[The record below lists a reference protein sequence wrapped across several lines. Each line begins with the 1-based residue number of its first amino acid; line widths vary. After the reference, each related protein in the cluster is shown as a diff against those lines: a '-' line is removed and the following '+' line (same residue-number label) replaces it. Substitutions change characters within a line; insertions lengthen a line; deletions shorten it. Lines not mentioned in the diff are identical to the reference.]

1 MNYII
6 AKTVII
12 FFFILSPLNAHYFSE
27 SFSKWNVVDA
37 IVEANFSLLTLEST
51 RIFQVENY
59 QKIMFEENL
68 SEIDVFKIYLSQHLK
83 VTSEGKNCSLVDEI
97 KELNSQEGSLN
108 LSLKF
113 ECKSNKEIKI
123 INKDLFNLV
132 QSHIHIA
139 RVYIDNHLYTEKA
152 LFFNDQ
158 SIDLNEEKV
167 SNSFAKSF
175 YKFFSLGLYHI
186 LSGYD
191 HLLFILGL
199 LLLVTNLKRLLLVIT
214 GFTIGH
220 SLTLSLS
227 VINIIQVKSSL
238 IEALIGYTIM
248 FVGLEYLYKKNND
261 HRISVLFITILSV
274 LLLIFGHL
282 FNPSFPYFLVL
293 GILLFSLG
301 YFYLLINL
309 KSENNLLSIITII
322 FGLIHGFGFGG
333 FLLGSKISS
342 ENIFSGLLGFNLGVE
357 VGQIIFVL
365 LILLIYKLLMTLKI
379 TKIIEV
385 MKNLSFFAV
394 VFFGFFFLFKD
405 YSLKTN
411 KNIKAQ

>member
-6 AKTVII
+6 ANTVII
-12 FFFILSPLNAHYFSE
+12 LFFLLSPLNAHYFSE
-27 SFSKWNVVDA
+27 SFSKWNVVDNK
-37 IVEANFSLLTLEST
+37 VEANFSLLTLEST

-68 SEIDVFKIYLSQHLK
+68 SETDVFKIYLSQHLK

-108 LSLKF
+108 LSLNF
-113 ECKSNKEIKI
+113 ECPSNKEIKI
-123 INKDLFNLV
+123 INNALFNLV

-139 RVYIDNHLYTEKA
+139 RIYIDNNLYTEKA

-158 SIDLNEEKV
+158 SIDLNEEKEN
-167 SNSFAKSF
+167 NSFSNSF
-175 YKFFSLGLYHI
+175 YKFFSLGLDHI

-238 IEALIGYTIM
+238 VEALIGYTIM
-248 FVGLEYLYKKNND
+248 FVGLEYLYKENND
-261 HRISVLFITILSV
+261 HRVSMIFITTLSL
-274 LLLIFGHL
+274 LLLIFGNL
-282 FNPSFPYFLVL
+282 IIPNFPYFLIL

-301 YFYLLINL
+301 YFYLLKNL
-309 KSENNLLSIITII
+309 NSENNLLSIITII

-385 MKNLSFFAV
+385 MKNLSFFVV
-394 VFFGFFFLFKD
+394 VFFGFFFFIQRL
-405 YSLKTN
+405 
-411 KNIKAQ
+411 IA

>member
-6 AKTVII
+6 ANTVII
-12 FFFILSPLNAHYFSE
+12 LFFLLSPLNAHYFSE
-27 SFSKWNVVDA
+27 SFSKWNVVDNK
-37 IVEANFSLLTLEST
+37 VEANFSLLTLEST

-68 SEIDVFKIYLSQHLK
+68 SETDVFKIYLSQHLK

-108 LSLKF
+108 LSLNF
-113 ECKSNKEIKI
+113 ECPSNKEIKI
-123 INKDLFNLV
+123 INNALFNLV

-139 RVYIDNHLYTEKA
+139 RIYIDNNLYTEKA

-158 SIDLNEEKV
+158 SIDLNEEKEN
-167 SNSFAKSF
+167 NSFSNSF
-175 YKFFSLGLYHI
+175 YKFFSLGLDHI

-238 IEALIGYTIM
+238 VEALIGYTIM
-248 FVGLEYLYKKNND
+248 FVGLEYLYKENND
-261 HRISVLFITILSV
+261 HRVSMVFITTLSL
-274 LLLIFGHL
+274 LLLIFGNL
-282 FNPSFPYFLVL
+282 INPNFPYFLIL

-301 YFYLLINL
+301 YFYLLKNL
-309 KSENNLLSIITII
+309 NSENNLLSIITII

-365 LILLIYKLLMTLKI
+365 LILLIYRLLMTLKI

-394 VFFGFFFLFKD
+394 VFFGFFFFIQRL
-405 YSLKTN
+405 
-411 KNIKAQ
+411 IA

>member
-6 AKTVII
+6 ANTVII
-12 FFFILSPLNAHYFSE
+12 LFFLLSPLNAHYFSE
-27 SFSKWNVVDA
+27 SFSKWNVVDNK
-37 IVEANFSLLTLEST
+37 VEANFSLLTLEST

-68 SEIDVFKIYLSQHLK
+68 SETDVFKIYLSQHLK

-108 LSLKF
+108 LSLNF
-113 ECKSNKEIKI
+113 ECPSNKEVKI
-123 INKDLFNLV
+123 INNALFNLV

-139 RVYIDNHLYTEKA
+139 RIYIDNNLYTEKA

-158 SIDLNEEKV
+158 SIDLNEEKEN
-167 SNSFAKSF
+167 NSFSNSF
-175 YKFFSLGLYHI
+175 YKFFSLGLDHI

-238 IEALIGYTIM
+238 VEALIGYTIM
-248 FVGLEYLYKKNND
+248 FVGLEYLYKQNND
-261 HRISVLFITILSV
+261 HRVSMIFITTLSL
-274 LLLIFGHL
+274 LLLIFGNL
-282 FNPSFPYFLVL
+282 INPNFPYFLIL

-301 YFYLLINL
+301 YFYLLKNL
-309 KSENNLLSIITII
+309 NSENNLLSIITII

-394 VFFGFFFLFKD
+394 VFFGFFFFIQRL
-405 YSLKTN
+405 
-411 KNIKAQ
+411 IA

>member
-6 AKTVII
+6 ANTVII
-12 FFFILSPLNAHYFSE
+12 LFFLLSPLNAHYFSE
-27 SFSKWNVVDA
+27 SFSKWNVVDNK
-37 IVEANFSLLTLEST
+37 VEANFSLLTLEST

-68 SEIDVFKIYLSQHLK
+68 SETDVFKIYLSQHLK

-108 LSLKF
+108 LSLNF
-113 ECKSNKEIKI
+113 ECPSNKEIKI
-123 INKDLFNLV
+123 INNALFNLV

-139 RVYIDNHLYTEKA
+139 RIYIDNNLYTEKA

-158 SIDLNEEKV
+158 SIDLNEEKEN
-167 SNSFAKSF
+167 NSFSNSF
-175 YKFFSLGLYHI
+175 YKFFSLGLDHI

-238 IEALIGYTIM
+238 VEALIGYTIM
-248 FVGLEYLYKKNND
+248 FVGLEYLYKENND
-261 HRISVLFITILSV
+261 HRVSMIFITTLSL
-274 LLLIFGHL
+274 LLLIFGNL
-282 FNPSFPYFLVL
+282 INPNFPYFLIL

-301 YFYLLINL
+301 YFYLLKNL
-309 KSENNLLSIITII
+309 NSENNLLSIITII

-365 LILLIYKLLMTLKI
+365 LILLIYKFLMTLKI

-394 VFFGFFFLFKD
+394 VFFGFFFFIQRL
-405 YSLKTN
+405 
-411 KNIKAQ
+411 IA

>member
-6 AKTVII
+6 ANTVII
-12 FFFILSPLNAHYFSE
+12 LFFLLSPLNAHYFSE
-27 SFSKWNVVDA
+27 SFSKWNVVDNK
-37 IVEANFSLLTLEST
+37 VEANFSLLTLEST

-68 SEIDVFKIYLSQHLK
+68 SETDVFKIYLSQHLK
-83 VTSEGKNCSLVDEI
+83 VTSEGNNCSLVDDI
-97 KELNSQEGSLN
+97 TELNTQEGSLN

-113 ECKSNKEIKI
+113 ECSSNKEIKI
-123 INKDLFNLV
+123 INNALFNLV

-139 RVYIDNHLYTEKA
+139 RIYINNNLYTEKA

-158 SIDLNEEKV
+158 SIDLNEEKEN
-167 SNSFAKSF
+167 NSFSNSF
-175 YKFFSLGLYHI
+175 YKFFSLGLDHI

-227 VINIIQVKSSL
+227 VINVIQVKSSL
-238 IEALIGYTIM
+238 VEALIGYTIM
-248 FVGLEYLYKKNND
+248 FVGLEYLYKENND
-261 HRISVLFITILSV
+261 HRLGVFFISTLS
-274 LLLIFGHL
+274 LLLLTFGHL
-282 FNPSFPYFLVL
+282 INPSFPYFLVI

-309 KSENNLLSIITII
+309 SSENNLLSIITIV

-333 FLLGSKISS
+333 FLLSSKISS

-365 LILLIYKLLMTLKI
+365 LILLIYKILMILKI

-385 MKNLSFFAV
+385 VKNFSFFAV
-394 VFFGFFFLFKD
+394 VFFGFFFFIQRL
-405 YSLKTN
+405 
-411 KNIKAQ
+411 IA

>member
-6 AKTVII
+6 ANTVII
-12 FFFILSPLNAHYFSE
+12 LFFLLSPLNAHYFSE
-27 SFSKWNVVDA
+27 SFSKWNVVDNK
-37 IVEANFSLLTLEST
+37 VEANFSLLTLEST

-68 SEIDVFKIYLSQHLK
+68 SETDVFKIYLGQHLK

-108 LSLKF
+108 LSLNF
-113 ECKSNKEIKI
+113 ECPSNKEIKI
-123 INKDLFNLV
+123 INNALFNLV

-139 RVYIDNHLYTEKA
+139 RIYIDNNLYTEKA

-158 SIDLNEEKV
+158 SIDLNEEKEN
-167 SNSFAKSF
+167 NSFSNSF
-175 YKFFSLGLYHI
+175 YKFFSLGLDHI

-238 IEALIGYTIM
+238 VEALIGYTIM
-248 FVGLEYLYKKNND
+248 FVGLEYLYKENND
-261 HRISVLFITILSV
+261 HRVSMIFITTLSL
-274 LLLIFGHL
+274 LLLIFGNL
-282 FNPSFPYFLVL
+282 IDPNFPYFLIL

-301 YFYLLINL
+301 YFYLLKNL
-309 KSENNLLSIITII
+309 NSENNLLSIITII

-342 ENIFSGLLGFNLGVE
+342 ENIFCGLLGFNLGVE

-365 LILLIYKLLMTLKI
+365 LILLIYKLLMSLKI

-394 VFFGFFFLFKD
+394 VFFGFFFFIQRL
-405 YSLKTN
+405 
-411 KNIKAQ
+411 IA

>member
-6 AKTVII
+6 ANTVII
-12 FFFILSPLNAHYFSE
+12 LFFLLSPLNAHYFSE
-27 SFSKWNVVDA
+27 SFSKWNVVDNK
-37 IVEANFSLLTLEST
+37 VEANFSLLTLEST

-68 SEIDVFKIYLSQHLK
+68 SETDVFKIYLSQHLK

-108 LSLKF
+108 LSLNFK
-113 ECKSNKEIKI
+113 CPSNKEVKI
-123 INKDLFNLV
+123 INNALFNLV

-139 RVYIDNHLYTEKA
+139 RIYIDNNLYTEKA

-158 SIDLNEEKV
+158 SIDLNEEKEN
-167 SNSFAKSF
+167 NSFSNSF
-175 YKFFSLGLYHI
+175 YKFFSLGLDHI

-238 IEALIGYTIM
+238 VEALIGYTIM
-248 FVGLEYLYKKNND
+248 FVGLEYLYKQNND
-261 HRISVLFITILSV
+261 HRVSMIFITTLSL
-274 LLLIFGHL
+274 LLLIFGNL
-282 FNPSFPYFLVL
+282 INPNFPYFLIL

-301 YFYLLINL
+301 YFYLLKNL
-309 KSENNLLSIITII
+309 NSENNLLSIITII

-385 MKNLSFFAV
+385 IKNLSFFAV
-394 VFFGFFFLFKD
+394 VFFGFFFFIQRL
-405 YSLKTN
+405 
-411 KNIKAQ
+411 IA

>member
-6 AKTVII
+6 ANTVII
-12 FFFILSPLNAHYFSE
+12 LFFLLSPLNAHYFSE
-27 SFSKWNVVDA
+27 SFSKWNVVDNK
-37 IVEANFSLLTLEST
+37 VEANFSLLTLEST

-68 SEIDVFKIYLSQHLK
+68 SETDVFKIYLSQHLK

-108 LSLKF
+108 LSLNF
-113 ECKSNKEIKI
+113 ECPSNKEIKI
-123 INKDLFNLV
+123 INNALFNLV

-139 RVYIDNHLYTEKA
+139 RIYIDNNLYTEKA

-158 SIDLNEEKV
+158 SIDLNEEKEN
-167 SNSFAKSF
+167 NSFSNSF
-175 YKFFSLGLYHI
+175 YKFFSLGLDHI

-248 FVGLEYLYKKNND
+248 FVGLEYLYKENND
-261 HRISVLFITILSV
+261 HRVSMIFITTLSL
-274 LLLIFGHL
+274 LLLIFGNL
-282 FNPSFPYFLVL
+282 INPNFPYFLIL

-301 YFYLLINL
+301 YFYLLKNL
-309 KSENNLLSIITII
+309 NSENNLLSIITII

-394 VFFGFFFLFKD
+394 VFFGFFFFIQRL
-405 YSLKTN
+405 
-411 KNIKAQ
+411 IA

>member
-6 AKTVII
+6 ANTVII
-12 FFFILSPLNAHYFSE
+12 LFFLLSPLNAHYFSE
-27 SFSKWNVVDA
+27 SFSKWNVVDNK
-37 IVEANFSLLTLEST
+37 VEANFSLLTLEST

-68 SEIDVFKIYLSQHLK
+68 SETDVFKIYLSQHLK

-108 LSLKF
+108 LSLNF
-113 ECKSNKEIKI
+113 ECPSNKEIKI
-123 INKDLFNLV
+123 INNALFNLV

-139 RVYIDNHLYTEKA
+139 RIYIDNNLYTEKA

-158 SIDLNEEKV
+158 SIDLNEEKEN
-167 SNSFAKSF
+167 NSFSNSF
-175 YKFFSLGLYHI
+175 YKFFSLGLDHI

-238 IEALIGYTIM
+238 VEALIGYTIM
-248 FVGLEYLYKKNND
+248 FVGLEYLYKENND
-261 HRISVLFITILSV
+261 HRVSMIFITTLSL
-274 LLLIFGHL
+274 LLLIFGNL
-282 FNPSFPYFLVL
+282 INPNFPYFLIL

-301 YFYLLINL
+301 YFYLLKNL
-309 KSENNLLSIITII
+309 NSENNLLSIITII

-357 VGQIIFVL
+357 VGQIIFIL

-394 VFFGFFFLFKD
+394 VFFGFFFFIQRL
-405 YSLKTN
+405 
-411 KNIKAQ
+411 IA

>member
-6 AKTVII
+6 ANTVII
-12 FFFILSPLNAHYFSE
+12 LFFLLSPLNAHYFSE
-27 SFSKWNVVDA
+27 SFSKWNVVDNK
-37 IVEANFSLLTLEST
+37 VEANFSLLTLEST

-68 SEIDVFKIYLSQHLK
+68 SETDVFKIYLSQHLK
-83 VTSEGKNCSLVDEI
+83 VTSEGKSCSLVDEI

-108 LSLKF
+108 LSLNF
-113 ECKSNKEIKI
+113 ECPSNNEIKI
-123 INKDLFNLV
+123 INNALFNLV

-139 RVYIDNHLYTEKA
+139 RIYIDNNLYTEKA

-158 SIDLNEEKV
+158 SIDLNEEKEN
-167 SNSFAKSF
+167 NSFSNSF
-175 YKFFSLGLYHI
+175 YKFFSLGLDHI

-238 IEALIGYTIM
+238 VEALIGYTIM
-248 FVGLEYLYKKNND
+248 FVGLEYLYKENND
-261 HRISVLFITILSV
+261 HRVSMIFITTLSL
-274 LLLIFGHL
+274 LLLIFGNL
-282 FNPSFPYFLVL
+282 INPNFPYFLIL

-301 YFYLLINL
+301 YFYLLKNL
-309 KSENNLLSIITII
+309 NSENNLLSIITII

-342 ENIFSGLLGFNLGVE
+342 ENIFSGLFGFNLGVE

-394 VFFGFFFLFKD
+394 VFFGFFFFIQRL
-405 YSLKTN
+405 
-411 KNIKAQ
+411 IA

>member
-1 MNYII
+1 MNFII
-6 AKTVII
+6 SNIVII
-12 FFFILSPLNAHYFSE
+12 FFFLSSPLNAHYFSE
-27 SFSKWNVVDA
+27 SFSKWNVVDNK
-37 IVEANFSLLTLEST
+37 VEANFSILTLEST

-68 SEIDVFKIYLSQHLK
+68 SETDVFKIYLSQHLK
-83 VTSEGKNCSLVDEI
+83 VTSEGNDCSLVDKV
-97 KELNSQEGSLN
+97 KELNTQEGSLN
-108 LSLKF
+108 LALSF
-113 ECKSNKEIKI
+113 ECPSDKEIKI
-123 INKDLFNLV
+123 INNALFNLV

-139 RVYIDNHLYTEKA
+139 RIYIDNNLYTEKA

-158 SIDLNEEKV
+158 SINLSEKKEN
-167 SNSFAKSF
+167 NSFSNSF
-175 YKFFSLGLYHI
+175 YKFFSLGLDHI

-238 IEALIGYTIM
+238 VEALIGYTIM
-248 FVGLEYLYKKNND
+248 FVGLEYLYKENND
-261 HRISVLFITILSV
+261 HRVSMIFITTLSL
-274 LLLIFGHL
+274 LLLIFGNL
-282 FNPSFPYFLVL
+282 INPNFPYFLIL

-301 YFYLLINL
+301 YFYLLKNL
-309 KSENNLLSIITII
+309 NSENNLLSIITII

-394 VFFGFFFLFKD
+394 VFFGFFFFIQRL
-405 YSLKTN
+405 
-411 KNIKAQ
+411 IA

>member
-6 AKTVII
+6 ANTVII
-12 FFFILSPLNAHYFSE
+12 LFFLLSPLNAHYFSE
-27 SFSKWNVVDA
+27 SFSKWNVVDNK
-37 IVEANFSLLTLEST
+37 VEANFSLLTLEST

-68 SEIDVFKIYLSQHLK
+68 SETDVFKIYLSQHLK

-108 LSLKF
+108 LSLNF
-113 ECKSNKEIKI
+113 ECPSNKEIKI
-123 INKDLFNLV
+123 INNALFNLV

-139 RVYIDNHLYTEKA
+139 RIYIDNNLYTEKA

-158 SIDLNEEKV
+158 SIDLNEEKEN
-167 SNSFAKSF
+167 NSFSNSF
-175 YKFFSLGLYHI
+175 YKFFSLGLDHI

-238 IEALIGYTIM
+238 VEALIGYTIM
-248 FVGLEYLYKKNND
+248 FVGLEYLYKENND
-261 HRISVLFITILSV
+261 HRVSMIFITTLSL
-274 LLLIFGHL
+274 LLLIFGNL
-282 FNPSFPYFLVL
+282 INSNFPYFLIL

-301 YFYLLINL
+301 YFYLLKNL
-309 KSENNLLSIITII
+309 NSENNLLSIITII

-385 MKNLSFFAV
+385 MKNLSFFAI
-394 VFFGFFFLFKD
+394 VFFGFFFFIQRL
-405 YSLKTN
+405 
-411 KNIKAQ
+411 IA

>member
-6 AKTVII
+6 ANTVII
-12 FFFILSPLNAHYFSE
+12 LFFLLSPLNAHYFSE
-27 SFSKWNVVDA
+27 SFSKWNVVDNK
-37 IVEANFSLLTLEST
+37 VEANFSLLTLEST

-68 SEIDVFKIYLSQHLK
+68 SETDVFKIYLSQHLK

-108 LSLKF
+108 LSLNF
-113 ECKSNKEIKI
+113 ECPSNKEIKI
-123 INKDLFNLV
+123 INNALFNLV

-139 RVYIDNHLYTEKA
+139 RIYIDNNLYTEKA

-158 SIDLNEEKV
+158 SIDLNEEKEN
-167 SNSFAKSF
+167 NSFSNSF
-175 YKFFSLGLYHI
+175 YKFFSLGLDHI

-238 IEALIGYTIM
+238 VEALIGYTIM
-248 FVGLEYLYKKNND
+248 FVGLEYLYKENND
-261 HRISVLFITILSV
+261 HRVSMIFITTLSS
-274 LLLIFGHL
+274 LLLIFGNL
-282 FNPSFPYFLVL
+282 INPNFPYFLIL

-301 YFYLLINL
+301 YFYLLKNL
-309 KSENNLLSIITII
+309 NSENNLLSIITII

-394 VFFGFFFLFKD
+394 VFFGFFFFIQRL
-405 YSLKTN
+405 
-411 KNIKAQ
+411 IA

>member
-6 AKTVII
+6 ANTVII
-12 FFFILSPLNAHYFSE
+12 LFFLLSPLNAHYFSE
-27 SFSKWNVVDA
+27 SFSKWNVVDNK
-37 IVEANFSLLTLEST
+37 VEANFSLLTLEST

-68 SEIDVFKIYLSQHLK
+68 SETDVFKIYLSQHLK

-108 LSLKF
+108 LSLNF
-113 ECKSNKEIKI
+113 ECPSNKEMKI
-123 INKDLFNLV
+123 INNALFNLV

-139 RVYIDNHLYTEKA
+139 RIYIDNNLYTEKA

-158 SIDLNEEKV
+158 SIDLNEEKEN
-167 SNSFAKSF
+167 NSFSNSF
-175 YKFFSLGLYHI
+175 YKFFSLGLDHI

-238 IEALIGYTIM
+238 VEALIGYTIM
-248 FVGLEYLYKKNND
+248 FVGLEYLYKENND
-261 HRISVLFITILSV
+261 HRVSMIFITTLSL
-274 LLLIFGHL
+274 LLLIFGNL
-282 FNPSFPYFLVL
+282 IIPNFPYFLIL

-301 YFYLLINL
+301 YFYLLKNL
-309 KSENNLLSIITII
+309 NSENNLLSIITII

-385 MKNLSFFAV
+385 MKNLSFFVV
-394 VFFGFFFLFKD
+394 VFFGFFFFIQRL
-405 YSLKTN
+405 
-411 KNIKAQ
+411 IA

>member
-6 AKTVII
+6 ANTVII
-12 FFFILSPLNAHYFSE
+12 LFFLLSPLNAHYFSE
-27 SFSKWNVVDA
+27 SFSKWNVVDNK
-37 IVEANFSLLTLEST
+37 VEANFSLLTLEST

-68 SEIDVFKIYLSQHLK
+68 SETDVFKIYLSQHLK
-83 VTSEGKNCSLVDEI
+83 VSSEGKNCSLVDEI

-108 LSLKF
+108 LSLNF
-113 ECKSNKEIKI
+113 ECPSNKEIKI
-123 INKDLFNLV
+123 INNALFNLV

-139 RVYIDNHLYTEKA
+139 RIYIDNNLYTEKA

-158 SIDLNEEKV
+158 SIDLNEEKEN
-167 SNSFAKSF
+167 NSFSNSF
-175 YKFFSLGLYHI
+175 YKFFSLGLDHI

-238 IEALIGYTIM
+238 VEALIGYTIM
-248 FVGLEYLYKKNND
+248 FVGLEYLYKENND
-261 HRISVLFITILSV
+261 HRVSMIFITTLSL
-274 LLLIFGHL
+274 LLLIFGNL
-282 FNPSFPYFLVL
+282 INPNFPYFLIL

-301 YFYLLINL
+301 YFYLLKNL
-309 KSENNLLSIITII
+309 NSENNLLSIITII

-394 VFFGFFFLFKD
+394 VFFGFFFFIQRL
-405 YSLKTN
+405 
-411 KNIKAQ
+411 IA

>member
-6 AKTVII
+6 ANTVII
-12 FFFILSPLNAHYFSE
+12 LFFLLSPLNAHYFSE
-27 SFSKWNVVDA
+27 SFSKWNVVDNK
-37 IVEANFSLLTLEST
+37 VEANFSLLTLEST

-68 SEIDVFKIYLSQHLK
+68 SETDVFKIYLSQHLK
-83 VTSEGKNCSLVDEI
+83 VTSEGNNCSLVDEI
-97 KELNSQEGSLN
+97 RELNTQEGNLN
-108 LSLKF
+108 LSLNF
-113 ECKSNKEIKI
+113 ECPSNKEIRI
-123 INKDLFNLV
+123 INNALFNLV

-139 RVYIDNHLYTEKA
+139 RIYIDNNLYTEKA

-158 SIDLNEEKV
+158 SINLSEEKEN
-167 SNSFAKSF
+167 NSFSNSF
-175 YKFFSLGLYHI
+175 YKFFTLGLDHI

-191 HLLFILGL
+191 HLLFVLGL

-238 IEALIGYTIM
+238 VEALIGYTIM
-248 FVGLEYLYKKNND
+248 FVGLEYLYKENND
-261 HRISVLFITILSV
+261 HRVGIIFITILS
-274 LLLIFGHL
+274 LLLLTFGNL
-282 FNPSFPYFLVL
+282 INPNFPYFLVL

-309 KSENNLLSIITII
+309 KAENNLLSIITIV

-394 VFFGFFFLFKD
+394 VFFGFFFFIQRL
-405 YSLKTN
+405 
-411 KNIKAQ
+411 IA

>member
-6 AKTVII
+6 ANTIII
-12 FFFILSPLNAHYFSE
+12 FFFLLSPLNAHYFSE
-27 SFSKWNVVDA
+27 SFSKWNVVDTK
-37 IVEANFSLLTLEST
+37 VEANFSLLALEST

-68 SEIDVFKIYLSQHLK
+68 SETDVFKIYLSQHLK
-83 VTSEGKNCSLVDEI
+83 VTSEGKSCSLVDEI

-108 LSLKF
+108 LSLNF
-113 ECKSNKEIKI
+113 ECPSNKEIKI
-123 INKDLFNLV
+123 INNALFNLV

-139 RVYIDNHLYTEKA
+139 RIYIDNNLYTEKA

-158 SIDLNEEKV
+158 SIDLNEEKEN
-167 SNSFAKSF
+167 NSFSNSF
-175 YKFFSLGLYHI
+175 YKFFSLGLDHI

-238 IEALIGYTIM
+238 VEALIGYTIM
-248 FVGLEYLYKKNND
+248 FVGLEYLYKENKD
-261 HRISVLFITILSV
+261 HRVSMIFITTLSL
-274 LLLIFGHL
+274 LLLIFGNL
-282 FNPSFPYFLVL
+282 INPNFPYFLIL

-301 YFYLLINL
+301 YFYLLKNL
-309 KSENNLLSIITII
+309 NSENNLLSIITII

-394 VFFGFFFLFKD
+394 VFFGFFFFIQRL
-405 YSLKTN
+405 
-411 KNIKAQ
+411 IA

>member
-6 AKTVII
+6 ANTVII
-12 FFFILSPLNAHYFSE
+12 LFFLLSPLNAHYFSE
-27 SFSKWNVVDA
+27 SFSKWNVVDNK
-37 IVEANFSLLTLEST
+37 VEANFSLLTLEST

-68 SEIDVFKIYLSQHLK
+68 SETDVFKIYLSQHLK

-108 LSLKF
+108 LSLNF
-113 ECKSNKEIKI
+113 ECPSNKEIKI
-123 INKDLFNLV
+123 INNALFNLV

-139 RVYIDNHLYTEKA
+139 RIYIDNNLYTEKA

-158 SIDLNEEKV
+158 SIDLNEEKEN
-167 SNSFAKSF
+167 NSFSNSF
-175 YKFFSLGLYHI
+175 YKFFSLGLDHI

-238 IEALIGYTIM
+238 VEALIGYTIM
-248 FVGLEYLYKKNND
+248 FVGLEYLYKENND
-261 HRISVLFITILSV
+261 HRVSMIFITTLSL
-274 LLLIFGHL
+274 LLLIFGNL
-282 FNPSFPYFLVL
+282 INPNFPYFLIL

-301 YFYLLINL
+301 YFYLLKNL
-309 KSENNLLSIITII
+309 NSENNLLSIITII

-357 VGQIIFVL
+357 LGQIIFVL

-394 VFFGFFFLFKD
+394 VFFGFFFFIQRL
-405 YSLKTN
+405 
-411 KNIKAQ
+411 IA

>member
-6 AKTVII
+6 ANTVII
-12 FFFILSPLNAHYFSE
+12 LFFLLSPLNAHYFSE
-27 SFSKWNVVDA
+27 SFSKWNVVDNK
-37 IVEANFSLLTLEST
+37 VEANFSLLTLEST

-68 SEIDVFKIYLSQHLK
+68 SETDVFKIYLSQHLK

-108 LSLKF
+108 LSLNFK
-113 ECKSNKEIKI
+113 CPSNKEIKI
-123 INKDLFNLV
+123 INNALFNLV

-139 RVYIDNHLYTEKA
+139 RIYIDNNLYTEKA

-158 SIDLNEEKV
+158 SIDLNEEKEN
-167 SNSFAKSF
+167 NSFSNSF
-175 YKFFSLGLYHI
+175 YKFFSLGLDHI

-238 IEALIGYTIM
+238 VEALIGYTIM
-248 FVGLEYLYKKNND
+248 FVGLEYLYKQNND
-261 HRISVLFITILSV
+261 HRVSMIFITTLSL
-274 LLLIFGHL
+274 LLLIFGNL
-282 FNPSFPYFLVL
+282 INPNFPYFLIL

-301 YFYLLINL
+301 YFYLLKNL
-309 KSENNLLSIITII
+309 NSENNLLSIITII

-385 MKNLSFFAV
+385 IKNLSFFAV
-394 VFFGFFFLFKD
+394 VFFGFFFFIQRL
-405 YSLKTN
+405 
-411 KNIKAQ
+411 IA

>member
-6 AKTVII
+6 ANTVII
-12 FFFILSPLNAHYFSE
+12 LFFLLSPLNAHYFSE
-27 SFSKWNVVDA
+27 SFSKWNVVDNK
-37 IVEANFSLLTLEST
+37 VEANFSLLTLEST

-68 SEIDVFKIYLSQHLK
+68 SETDVFKIYLSQHLK
-83 VTSEGKNCSLVDEI
+83 VTSEGKSCSLVDEI

-108 LSLKF
+108 LSLNF
-113 ECKSNKEIKI
+113 ECPSNKEIKI
-123 INKDLFNLV
+123 INNALFNLV

-139 RVYIDNHLYTEKA
+139 RIYIDNNLYTEKA

-158 SIDLNEEKV
+158 SIDLNEEKEN
-167 SNSFAKSF
+167 NSFSNSF
-175 YKFFSLGLYHI
+175 YKFFSLGLDHI

-238 IEALIGYTIM
+238 VEALIGYTIM
-248 FVGLEYLYKKNND
+248 FVGLEYLYKENND
-261 HRISVLFITILSV
+261 HRVSMIFITTLSL
-274 LLLIFGHL
+274 LLLIFGNL
-282 FNPSFPYFLVL
+282 INPNFPYFLIL

-301 YFYLLINL
+301 YFYLLKNL
-309 KSENNLLSIITII
+309 NSENNLLSIITII

-365 LILLIYKLLMTLKI
+365 LILLIYKLLITLKI

-385 MKNLSFFAV
+385 MKNLSFFAII
-394 VFFGFFFLFKD
+394 FFGFFFFIQRL
-405 YSLKTN
+405 
-411 KNIKAQ
+411 IA

>member
-6 AKTVII
+6 ANTVII
-12 FFFILSPLNAHYFSE
+12 LFFLLSPLNAHYFSE
-27 SFSKWNVVDA
+27 SFSKWNVVDNK
-37 IVEANFSLLTLEST
+37 VEANFSLLTLEST

-68 SEIDVFKIYLSQHLK
+68 SETDVFKIYLGQHLK
-83 VTSEGKNCSLVDEI
+83 VTSEGKSCSLVDEI

-108 LSLKF
+108 LSLNF
-113 ECKSNKEIKI
+113 ECPSNNEIKI
-123 INKDLFNLV
+123 INNALFNLV

-139 RVYIDNHLYTEKA
+139 RIYIDNNLYTEKA

-158 SIDLNEEKV
+158 SIDLNEEKEN
-167 SNSFAKSF
+167 NSFSNSF
-175 YKFFSLGLYHI
+175 YKFFSLGLDHI

-238 IEALIGYTIM
+238 VEALIGYTIM
-248 FVGLEYLYKKNND
+248 FVGLEYLYKENND
-261 HRISVLFITILSV
+261 HRVSMIFITTLSL
-274 LLLIFGHL
+274 LLLIFGNL
-282 FNPSFPYFLVL
+282 INPNFPYFLIL

-301 YFYLLINL
+301 YFYLLKNL
-309 KSENNLLSIITII
+309 NSENNLLSIITII

-394 VFFGFFFLFKD
+394 IFFGFFFFIQRL
-405 YSLKTN
+405 
-411 KNIKAQ
+411 IA

>member
-6 AKTVII
+6 ANTVII
-12 FFFILSPLNAHYFSE
+12 LFFLLSPLNAHYFSE
-27 SFSKWNVVDA
+27 SFSKWNVVDNK
-37 IVEANFSLLTLEST
+37 VEANFSLLTLEST

-68 SEIDVFKIYLSQHLK
+68 SETDVFKIYLSQHLK
-83 VTSEGKNCSLVDEI
+83 VTSEGKSCSLVDEI

-108 LSLKF
+108 LSLNF
-113 ECKSNKEIKI
+113 ECPSNKEIKI
-123 INKDLFNLV
+123 INNALFNLV

-139 RVYIDNHLYTEKA
+139 RIYIDNNLYTEKA

-158 SIDLNEEKV
+158 SIDLNEEKEN
-167 SNSFAKSF
+167 NSFSNSF
-175 YKFFSLGLYHI
+175 YKFFSLGLDHI

-238 IEALIGYTIM
+238 VEALIGYTIM
-248 FVGLEYLYKKNND
+248 FVGLEYLYKENND
-261 HRISVLFITILSV
+261 HRVSMIFITTLSL
-274 LLLIFGHL
+274 LLLIFGNL
-282 FNPSFPYFLVL
+282 INPNFPYFLIL

-301 YFYLLINL
+301 YFYLLKNL
-309 KSENNLLSIITII
+309 NSENNLLSIITII

-385 MKNLSFFAV
+385 MKNLSFFAI
-394 VFFGFFFLFKD
+394 VFFGFFFFIQRLI
-405 YSLKTN
+405 T
-411 KNIKAQ
+411 

>member
-6 AKTVII
+6 ANTFII
-12 FFFILSPLNAHYFSE
+12 LFFLLSPLNAHYFSE
-27 SFSKWNVVDA
+27 SFSKWNVVDNK
-37 IVEANFSLLTLEST
+37 VEANFSLLTLEST

-68 SEIDVFKIYLSQHLK
+68 SETDVFKIYLSQHLK

-108 LSLKF
+108 LSLNF
-113 ECKSNKEIKI
+113 ECPSNKEIKI
-123 INKDLFNLV
+123 INNALFNLV

-139 RVYIDNHLYTEKA
+139 RIYIDNNLYTEKA

-158 SIDLNEEKV
+158 SIDLNEEKEN
-167 SNSFAKSF
+167 NSFSNSF
-175 YKFFSLGLYHI
+175 YKFFSLGLDHI

-238 IEALIGYTIM
+238 VEALIGYTIM
-248 FVGLEYLYKKNND
+248 FVGLEYLYKENND
-261 HRISVLFITILSV
+261 HRVSMIFITTLSL
-274 LLLIFGHL
+274 LLLIFGNL
-282 FNPSFPYFLVL
+282 INPNFPYFLIL

-301 YFYLLINL
+301 YFYLLKNL
-309 KSENNLLSIITII
+309 NSENNLLSIITII

-394 VFFGFFFLFKD
+394 VFFGFFFFIQRL
-405 YSLKTN
+405 
-411 KNIKAQ
+411 IA

>member
-6 AKTVII
+6 ANTVII
-12 FFFILSPLNAHYFSE
+12 LFFLLSPLNAHYLSE
-27 SFSKWNVVDA
+27 SFSKWNVVDNK
-37 IVEANFSLLTLEST
+37 VEANFSLLTLEST

-68 SEIDVFKIYLSQHLK
+68 SETDVFKIYLSQHLK
-83 VTSEGKNCSLVDEI
+83 VTSEGKSCSLVDEI

-108 LSLKF
+108 LSLNF
-113 ECKSNKEIKI
+113 ECPSNKEIKI
-123 INKDLFNLV
+123 INNALFNLV

-139 RVYIDNHLYTEKA
+139 RIYIDNNLYTEKA

-158 SIDLNEEKV
+158 SIDLNEEKEN
-167 SNSFAKSF
+167 NSFSNSF
-175 YKFFSLGLYHI
+175 YKFFSLGLDHI

-238 IEALIGYTIM
+238 VEALIGYTIM
-248 FVGLEYLYKKNND
+248 FVGLEYLYKENND
-261 HRISVLFITILSV
+261 HKVSMIFITTLSL
-274 LLLIFGHL
+274 LLLIFGNL
-282 FNPSFPYFLVL
+282 INPNFPYFLIL

-301 YFYLLINL
+301 YFYLLKNL
-309 KSENNLLSIITII
+309 NSENNLLSIITII

-394 VFFGFFFLFKD
+394 VFFGFFFFIQRL
-405 YSLKTN
+405 
-411 KNIKAQ
+411 IA

>member
-6 AKTVII
+6 ANTVII
-12 FFFILSPLNAHYFSE
+12 LFFLLSPLNAHYFSE
-27 SFSKWNVVDA
+27 SFSKWNVVDNK
-37 IVEANFSLLTLEST
+37 VEANFSLLTLEST

-68 SEIDVFKIYLSQHLK
+68 SETDVFKIYLSQHLK
-83 VTSEGKNCSLVDEI
+83 VTSEGKSCSLVDEI

-108 LSLKF
+108 LSLNF
-113 ECKSNKEIKI
+113 ECPSNKEIKI
-123 INKDLFNLV
+123 INNALFNLV

-139 RVYIDNHLYTEKA
+139 RIYIDSNLYTEKA

-158 SIDLNEEKV
+158 SIDLNEEKEN
-167 SNSFAKSF
+167 NSFSNSF
-175 YKFFSLGLYHI
+175 YKFFSLGLDHI

-227 VINIIQVKSSL
+227 VINVIQVKSSL
-238 IEALIGYTIM
+238 VEALIGYTIM
-248 FVGLEYLYKKNND
+248 FVGLEYLYKENND
-261 HRISVLFITILSV
+261 HRVSMIFITTLSL
-274 LLLIFGHL
+274 LLLIFGNL
-282 FNPSFPYFLVL
+282 INPNFPYFLIL

-301 YFYLLINL
+301 YFYLLKNL
-309 KSENNLLSIITII
+309 NSENNLLSIITII

-357 VGQIIFVL
+357 IGQIIFVL

-394 VFFGFFFLFKD
+394 VFFGFFFFIQRL
-405 YSLKTN
+405 
-411 KNIKAQ
+411 IA

>member
-6 AKTVII
+6 ANTVII
-12 FFFILSPLNAHYFSE
+12 LFFLLSPLNAHYFSE
-27 SFSKWNVVDA
+27 SFSKWNVVDNK
-37 IVEANFSLLTLEST
+37 VEANFSLLTLEST

-68 SEIDVFKIYLSQHLK
+68 SETDVFKIYLSQHLK
-83 VTSEGKNCSLVDEI
+83 VTSEGKSCSLVDEI

-108 LSLKF
+108 LSLNF
-113 ECKSNKEIKI
+113 ECPSNNEIKI
-123 INKDLFNLV
+123 INNALFNLV

-139 RVYIDNHLYTEKA
+139 RIYIDNNLYTEKA

-158 SIDLNEEKV
+158 SIDLNEEKEN
-167 SNSFAKSF
+167 NSFSNSF
-175 YKFFSLGLYHI
+175 YKFFSLGLDHI

-238 IEALIGYTIM
+238 VEALIGYTIM
-248 FVGLEYLYKKNND
+248 FVGLEYLYKENKD
-261 HRISVLFITILSV
+261 HRVSMIFITTLSL
-274 LLLIFGHL
+274 LLLIFGNL
-282 FNPSFPYFLVL
+282 INPNFPYFLIL

-301 YFYLLINL
+301 YFYLLKNL
-309 KSENNLLSIITII
+309 NSENNLLSIITII

-394 VFFGFFFLFKD
+394 VFFGFFFFIQRL
-405 YSLKTN
+405 
-411 KNIKAQ
+411 IA

>member
-1 MNYII
+1 M
-6 AKTVII
+6 
-12 FFFILSPLNAHYFSE
+12 NAHYFSE
-27 SFSKWNVVDA
+27 SFSKWNVVDNK
-37 IVEANFSLLTLEST
+37 VEANFSLLTLEST

-68 SEIDVFKIYLSQHLK
+68 SETDVFKIYLSQHLK

-108 LSLKF
+108 LSLNF
-113 ECKSNKEIKI
+113 ECPSNKEIKI
-123 INKDLFNLV
+123 INNALFNLV

-139 RVYIDNHLYTEKA
+139 RIYIDNNLYTEKA

-158 SIDLNEEKV
+158 SIDLNEEKEN
-167 SNSFAKSF
+167 NSFSNSF
-175 YKFFSLGLYHI
+175 YKFFSLGLDHI

-227 VINIIQVKSSL
+227 VINVIQVKSSL
-238 IEALIGYTIM
+238 VEALIGYTIM
-248 FVGLEYLYKKNND
+248 FVGLEYLYKENND
-261 HRISVLFITILSV
+261 HRVSMIFITTLSL
-274 LLLIFGHL
+274 LLLIFGNL
-282 FNPSFPYFLVL
+282 INPNFPYFLIL

-301 YFYLLINL
+301 YFYLLKNL
-309 KSENNLLSIITII
+309 NSENNLLSIITII

-385 MKNLSFFAV
+385 VKNLSFFAV
-394 VFFGFFFLFKD
+394 VFFGFFFFIQRL
-405 YSLKTN
+405 
-411 KNIKAQ
+411 IA

>member
-6 AKTVII
+6 ANTVII
-12 FFFILSPLNAHYFSE
+12 LFFLLSPLNAHYFSE
-27 SFSKWNVVDA
+27 SFSKWNVVDNK
-37 IVEANFSLLTLEST
+37 VEANFSLLTLEST

-68 SEIDVFKIYLSQHLK
+68 SETDVFKIYLSQHLK

-108 LSLKF
+108 LSLNFK
-113 ECKSNKEIKI
+113 CPSNKEVKI
-123 INKDLFNLV
+123 INNALFNLV
-132 QSHIHIA
+132 QSHIHLA
-139 RVYIDNHLYTEKA
+139 RIYIDNNLYTEKA

-158 SIDLNEEKV
+158 SIDLNEEKEN
-167 SNSFAKSF
+167 NSFSNSF
-175 YKFFSLGLYHI
+175 YKFFSLGLDHI

-238 IEALIGYTIM
+238 VEALIGYTIM
-248 FVGLEYLYKKNND
+248 FVGLEYLYKENND
-261 HRISVLFITILSV
+261 HRVSIIFVTTLSL
-274 LLLIFGHL
+274 LLLIFGNL
-282 FNPSFPYFLVL
+282 INPNFPYFLIL

-301 YFYLLINL
+301 YFYLLKNL
-309 KSENNLLSIITII
+309 NSENNLLSIITII

-385 MKNLSFFAV
+385 IKNLSFFAV
-394 VFFGFFFLFKD
+394 VFFGFFFFIQRL
-405 YSLKTN
+405 
-411 KNIKAQ
+411 IA

>member
-1 MNYII
+1 MNYIF
-6 AKTVII
+6 ANTVII
-12 FFFILSPLNAHYFSE
+12 LFFLLSPLNAHYFSE
-27 SFSKWNVVDA
+27 SFSKWNVVDNK
-37 IVEANFSLLTLEST
+37 VEANFSLLTLEST

-68 SEIDVFKIYLSQHLK
+68 SETDVFKIYLSQHLK

-97 KELNSQEGSLN
+97 RELNSQEGNLN

-113 ECKSNKEIKI
+113 ECPSNKEIKI
-123 INKDLFNLV
+123 INNALFNLV

-139 RVYIDNHLYTEKA
+139 RIYIDNNLYTEKA

-158 SIDLNEEKV
+158 SIDLNEEKEN
-167 SNSFAKSF
+167 NSFSNSF
-175 YKFFSLGLYHI
+175 YKFFSLGLDHI

-238 IEALIGYTIM
+238 VEALIGYTIM
-248 FVGLEYLYKKNND
+248 FVGLEYLYKENND
-261 HRISVLFITILSV
+261 HRVSMIFITTLSL
-274 LLLIFGHL
+274 LLLIFGNL
-282 FNPSFPYFLVL
+282 INPNFPYFLIL

-301 YFYLLINL
+301 YFYLLKNL
-309 KSENNLLSIITII
+309 NSENNLLSIITII

-385 MKNLSFFAV
+385 TKNLSFFAV
-394 VFFGFFFLFKD
+394 VFFGFFFFIQRL
-405 YSLKTN
+405 
-411 KNIKAQ
+411 IA

>member
-6 AKTVII
+6 ANTVII
-12 FFFILSPLNAHYFSE
+12 LFFLLSPLNAHYFSE
-27 SFSKWNVVDA
+27 SFSKWNVVDNK
-37 IVEANFSLLTLEST
+37 VEANFSLLTLEST

-68 SEIDVFKIYLSQHLK
+68 SETDVFKIYLSQHLK
-83 VTSEGKNCSLVDEI
+83 VTSEGKNCSLIDEI
-97 KELNSQEGSLN
+97 KELDSQEGSLN
-108 LSLKF
+108 LSLNF
-113 ECKSNKEIKI
+113 ECPSNKEIII
-123 INKDLFNLV
+123 INNALFNLV

-139 RVYIDNHLYTEKA
+139 RIYIDNNLYTEKA

-158 SIDLNEEKV
+158 SIDLNEEKENNSF
-167 SNSFAKSF
+167 SNSFS
-175 YKFFSLGLYHI
+175 KFFSLGLDHI

-238 IEALIGYTIM
+238 VEALIGYTIM
-248 FVGLEYLYKKNND
+248 FVGLEYLYKENND
-261 HRISVLFITILSV
+261 HRVSMIFITTLSL
-274 LLLIFGHL
+274 LLLIFGNL
-282 FNPSFPYFLVL
+282 INPNFPYFLIL

-301 YFYLLINL
+301 YFYLLKNL
-309 KSENNLLSIITII
+309 NSENNLLSIITII

-394 VFFGFFFLFKD
+394 VFFGFFFFIQRL
-405 YSLKTN
+405 
-411 KNIKAQ
+411 IA

>member
-6 AKTVII
+6 ANTVII
-12 FFFILSPLNAHYFSE
+12 LFFLLSPLNAHYFSE
-27 SFSKWNVVDA
+27 SFSKWNVVDNK
-37 IVEANFSLLTLEST
+37 VEANFSLLTLEST

-68 SEIDVFKIYLSQHLK
+68 SETDVFKIYLSQHLK

-108 LSLKF
+108 LSLNF
-113 ECKSNKEIKI
+113 ECPSNKEIKI
-123 INKDLFNLV
+123 INNALFNLV

-139 RVYIDNHLYTEKA
+139 RIYIDNNLYTEKA

-158 SIDLNEEKV
+158 SIDLNEEKEN
-167 SNSFAKSF
+167 NSFSNSF
-175 YKFFSLGLYHI
+175 YKFFSLGLDHI

-199 LLLVTNLKRLLLVIT
+199 LLLVKNLKRLLLVIT

-227 VINIIQVKSSL
+227 VINIIQVQSSL
-238 IEALIGYTIM
+238 VEALIGYTIM
-248 FVGLEYLYKKNND
+248 FVGLEYLYKENND
-261 HRISVLFITILSV
+261 HRVSMIFITTLSL
-274 LLLIFGHL
+274 LLLIFGNL
-282 FNPSFPYFLVL
+282 INPNFPYFLIL

-301 YFYLLINL
+301 YFYLLKNL
-309 KSENNLLSIITII
+309 NSENNLLSIITII

-394 VFFGFFFLFKD
+394 VFFGFFFFIQRL
-405 YSLKTN
+405 
-411 KNIKAQ
+411 IA

>member
-6 AKTVII
+6 ENTVII
-12 FFFILSPLNAHYFSE
+12 LFFLLSPLNAHYFSE
-27 SFSKWNVVDA
+27 SFSKWNVVDNK
-37 IVEANFSLLTLEST
+37 VEANFSLLTLEST

-68 SEIDVFKIYLSQHLK
+68 SETDVFKIYLSQHLK
-83 VTSEGKNCSLVDEI
+83 VTSEGKSCSLVDEI

-108 LSLKF
+108 LSLNF
-113 ECKSNKEIKI
+113 ECPSNKEIKI
-123 INKDLFNLV
+123 INNALFNLV

-139 RVYIDNHLYTEKA
+139 RIYIDNNLYTEKA

-158 SIDLNEEKV
+158 SIDLNEEKEN
-167 SNSFAKSF
+167 NSFSNSF
-175 YKFFSLGLYHI
+175 YKFFSLGLDHI

-238 IEALIGYTIM
+238 VEALIGYTIM
-248 FVGLEYLYKKNND
+248 FVGLEYLYKENND
-261 HRISVLFITILSV
+261 HRVSMIFITTLSL
-274 LLLIFGHL
+274 LLLIFGNL
-282 FNPSFPYFLVL
+282 INPNFPYFLIL

-301 YFYLLINL
+301 YFYLLKNL
-309 KSENNLLSIITII
+309 NSENNLLSIITII

-394 VFFGFFFLFKD
+394 VFFGFFFFIQRL
-405 YSLKTN
+405 
-411 KNIKAQ
+411 IA

>member
-6 AKTVII
+6 ANTIII
-12 FFFILSPLNAHYFSE
+12 FFFLLSPLNAHYFSE
-27 SFSKWNVVDA
+27 SFSKWNVVDNK
-37 IVEANFSLLTLEST
+37 VEANFSLLTLEST

-68 SEIDVFKIYLSQHLK
+68 SETDVFKIYLSQHLK
-83 VTSEGKNCSLVDEI
+83 VTSEGKNCSLIDEI

-108 LSLKF
+108 LSLNF
-113 ECKSNKEIKI
+113 ECPSNKEIKI
-123 INKDLFNLV
+123 INNALFNLV

-139 RVYIDNHLYTEKA
+139 RIYIDNNLYTEKA

-158 SIDLNEEKV
+158 SIDLNEEKEN
-167 SNSFAKSF
+167 NSFSNSF
-175 YKFFSLGLYHI
+175 YKFFSLGLDHI

-238 IEALIGYTIM
+238 VEALIGYTIM
-248 FVGLEYLYKKNND
+248 FVGLEYLYKENND
-261 HRISVLFITILSV
+261 HRVSMIFITTLSL
-274 LLLIFGHL
+274 LLLIFGNL
-282 FNPSFPYFLVL
+282 INPNFPYFLIL

-301 YFYLLINL
+301 YFYLLKNL
-309 KSENNLLSIITII
+309 NSENNLLSIITII

-394 VFFGFFFLFKD
+394 VFFGFFFFIQRL
-405 YSLKTN
+405 
-411 KNIKAQ
+411 IA

>member
-12 FFFILSPLNAHYFSE
+12 LFFLLSPLNAHYFSE
-27 SFSKWNVVDA
+27 SFSKWNVVDNK
-37 IVEANFSLLTLEST
+37 VEANFSLLTLEST

-68 SEIDVFKIYLSQHLK
+68 SETDVFKIYLSQHLK
-83 VTSEGKNCSLVDEI
+83 VTSEGKNCSLIDEI

-108 LSLKF
+108 LSLNF
-113 ECKSNKEIKI
+113 ECPSNKEIKI
-123 INKDLFNLV
+123 INNALFNLV

-139 RVYIDNHLYTEKA
+139 RIYIDNNLYTEKA

-158 SIDLNEEKV
+158 SIDLNEEKEN
-167 SNSFAKSF
+167 NSFSNSF
-175 YKFFSLGLYHI
+175 YKFFSLGLDHI

-238 IEALIGYTIM
+238 VEALIGYTIM
-248 FVGLEYLYKKNND
+248 FVGLEYLYKENND
-261 HRISVLFITILSV
+261 HRVSMIFITTLSL
-274 LLLIFGHL
+274 LLLIFSNL
-282 FNPSFPYFLVL
+282 INPNFPYFLIL

-301 YFYLLINL
+301 YFYLLKNL
-309 KSENNLLSIITII
+309 NSENNLLSIITII

-394 VFFGFFFLFKD
+394 VFFGFFFFIQRL
-405 YSLKTN
+405 
-411 KNIKAQ
+411 IA

>member
-6 AKTVII
+6 TNTVII
-12 FFFILSPLNAHYFSE
+12 LFFLLSPLNAHYFSE
-27 SFSKWNVVDA
+27 SFSKWNVVDNK
-37 IVEANFSLLTLEST
+37 VEANFSLLTLEST

-68 SEIDVFKIYLSQHLK
+68 SETDVFKIYLSQHLK

-108 LSLKF
+108 LSLNF
-113 ECKSNKEIKI
+113 ECPSNKEIKI
-123 INKDLFNLV
+123 INNALFNLV

-139 RVYIDNHLYTEKA
+139 RIYIDNNLYTEKA

-158 SIDLNEEKV
+158 SIDLNEEKEN
-167 SNSFAKSF
+167 NSFSNSF
-175 YKFFSLGLYHI
+175 YKFFSLGLDHI

-238 IEALIGYTIM
+238 VEALIGYTIM
-248 FVGLEYLYKKNND
+248 FVGLEYLYKENND
-261 HRISVLFITILSV
+261 HRVSIIFITTLSL
-274 LLLIFGHL
+274 LLLIFGNL
-282 FNPSFPYFLVL
+282 INPNFPYFLIL

-301 YFYLLINL
+301 YFYLLKNL
-309 KSENNLLSIITII
+309 NSENNLLSIITII

-394 VFFGFFFLFKD
+394 VFFGFFFFIQRL
-405 YSLKTN
+405 
-411 KNIKAQ
+411 IA

>member
-6 AKTVII
+6 ANTVII
-12 FFFILSPLNAHYFSE
+12 LFFLLSPLNAHYFSE
-27 SFSKWNVVDA
+27 SFSKWNVVDNK
-37 IVEANFSLLTLEST
+37 VEANFSLLTLEST

-68 SEIDVFKIYLSQHLK
+68 SETDVFKIYLGQHLK

-108 LSLKF
+108 LSLNF
-113 ECKSNKEIKI
+113 ECPSNKEIKI
-123 INKDLFNLV
+123 INNALFNLV

-139 RVYIDNHLYTEKA
+139 RIYIDNNLYTEKA

-158 SIDLNEEKV
+158 SIDLNEEKEN
-167 SNSFAKSF
+167 NSFSNSF
-175 YKFFSLGLYHI
+175 YKFFSLGLDHI

-238 IEALIGYTIM
+238 VEALIGYTIM
-248 FVGLEYLYKKNND
+248 FVGLEYLYKENND
-261 HRISVLFITILSV
+261 HRVSMIFITTLSL
-274 LLLIFGHL
+274 LLLIFGNL
-282 FNPSFPYFLVL
+282 INPNFPYFLIL

-301 YFYLLINL
+301 YFYLLKNL
-309 KSENNLLSIITII
+309 NSENNLLSIITII

-394 VFFGFFFLFKD
+394 VFFGFFFFIQRL
-405 YSLKTN
+405 
-411 KNIKAQ
+411 IA

>member
-6 AKTVII
+6 ANTVII
-12 FFFILSPLNAHYFSE
+12 LFFLLSPLNAHYFSE
-27 SFSKWNVVDA
+27 SFSKWNVVDSK
-37 IVEANFSLLTLEST
+37 VEANFSLLTLEST

-68 SEIDVFKIYLSQHLK
+68 SETDVFKIYLSQHLK

-108 LSLKF
+108 LSLNF
-113 ECKSNKEIKI
+113 ECPTNKEIKI
-123 INKDLFNLV
+123 INNALFNLV

-139 RVYIDNHLYTEKA
+139 RIYIDNNLYTEKA

-158 SIDLNEEKV
+158 SIDLNEEKEN
-167 SNSFAKSF
+167 NSFSNSF
-175 YKFFSLGLYHI
+175 YKFFSLGLDHI

-238 IEALIGYTIM
+238 VEALIGYTIM
-248 FVGLEYLYKKNND
+248 FVGLEYLYKENND
-261 HRISVLFITILSV
+261 HKVSMIFITTLSL
-274 LLLIFGHL
+274 LLLIFGNL
-282 FNPSFPYFLVL
+282 INPNFPYFLIL

-301 YFYLLINL
+301 YFYLLKNL
-309 KSENNLLSIITII
+309 NSENNLLSIITII

-394 VFFGFFFLFKD
+394 VFFGFFFFIQRL
-405 YSLKTN
+405 
-411 KNIKAQ
+411 IA

>member
-6 AKTVII
+6 ANTVII
-12 FFFILSPLNAHYFSE
+12 LFFLLSPLNAHYFSE
-27 SFSKWNVVDA
+27 SFSKWNVVDNK
-37 IVEANFSLLTLEST
+37 VEANFSLLTLEST

-68 SEIDVFKIYLSQHLK
+68 SETDVFKIYLSQHLK
-83 VTSEGKNCSLVDEI
+83 VTSEGKSCSLVDEI
-97 KELNSQEGSLN
+97 KELNSQDGSLN
-108 LSLKF
+108 LSLNF
-113 ECKSNKEIKI
+113 ECPSNKEIKI
-123 INKDLFNLV
+123 INNALFNLV

-139 RVYIDNHLYTEKA
+139 RIYIDNNLYTEKA

-158 SIDLNEEKV
+158 SIDLNEEKEN
-167 SNSFAKSF
+167 NSFSNSF
-175 YKFFSLGLYHI
+175 YKFFSLGLDHI

-238 IEALIGYTIM
+238 VEALIGYTIM
-248 FVGLEYLYKKNND
+248 FVGLEYLYKENND
-261 HRISVLFITILSV
+261 HRVSMIFITTLSL
-274 LLLIFGHL
+274 LLLIFGNL
-282 FNPSFPYFLVL
+282 INPNFPYFLIL

-301 YFYLLINL
+301 YFYLLKNL
-309 KSENNLLSIITII
+309 NSENNLLSIITII

-357 VGQIIFVL
+357 VGQLIFVL

-394 VFFGFFFLFKD
+394 VFFGFFFFIQRL
-405 YSLKTN
+405 
-411 KNIKAQ
+411 IA

>member
-6 AKTVII
+6 ANTVII
-12 FFFILSPLNAHYFSE
+12 LFFLLTPLNAHYFSE
-27 SFSKWNVVDA
+27 SFSKWNVVDNK
-37 IVEANFSLLTLEST
+37 VEANFSLLTLEST

-59 QKIMFEENL
+59 QRIMFEENL
-68 SEIDVFKIYLSQHLK
+68 SETDVFKIYLSQHLK

-108 LSLKF
+108 LSLNF
-113 ECKSNKEIKI
+113 ECPSNKEIKI
-123 INKDLFNLV
+123 INNALFNLV

-139 RVYIDNHLYTEKA
+139 RIYIDNNLYTEKA

-158 SIDLNEEKV
+158 SIDLNEEKEN
-167 SNSFAKSF
+167 NSFSNSF
-175 YKFFSLGLYHI
+175 YKFFSLGLDHI

-238 IEALIGYTIM
+238 VEALIGYTIM
-248 FVGLEYLYKKNND
+248 FVGLEYLYKENKD
-261 HRISVLFITILSV
+261 HRVSMIFITTLSL
-274 LLLIFGHL
+274 LLLIFGNL
-282 FNPSFPYFLVL
+282 INPNFPYFLIL

-301 YFYLLINL
+301 YFYLLKNL
-309 KSENNLLSIITII
+309 NSENNLLSIITII

-394 VFFGFFFLFKD
+394 VFFGFFFFIQRL
-405 YSLKTN
+405 
-411 KNIKAQ
+411 IA